1 MTATSRAAKR
11 FGLAAIAAV
20 LLLAGG
26 AAGWWLGAHARGT
39 APARE
44 SLPVLGQA
52 PSFHGLT
59 NELGQTID
67 SSLLQ
72 GKVQVVTFL
81 FPYCTTYCPLI
92 AAHLVGLENVVR
104 LAGLQDRVRIVAFN
118 VDPGGTGPRQMR
130 AFLKEYGWNPRDTR
144 WEFLTGK
151 PQAIR
156 RVVTQGYHIAY
167 QKVADGEDG
176 AQGPALTPQPEV
188 VNALAAKA
196 QVGYDITHNDGLA
209 IVDPQGRI
217 RRYYTQADVV
227 SNERL
232 FGVIQALLVPRS

>member
-1 MTATSRAAKR
+1 MTATSLAAKR
-11 FGLAAIAAV
+11 LGLAALVGV
-20 LLLAGG
+20 LVLAGG
-26 AAGWWLGAHARGT
+26 AAGWWLGAHARGS

-52 PSFHGLT
+52 PSFHGLI
-59 NELGQTID
+59 NQLGQTVD
-67 SSLLQ
+67 SSRLH

-92 AAHLVGLENVVR
+92 AAHLVGLEHVVR
-104 LAGLQDRVRIVAFN
+104 LAGLQDRIRIVAFN
-118 VDPGGTGPRQMR
+118 VDPSDTGPRQMR
-130 AFLKEYGWNPRDTR
+130 AFLREYGWNPRDTH

-167 QKVADGEDG
+167 QKVADGEDS

-196 QVGYDITHNDGLA
+196 HVGYDIAHNDGLA

-217 RRYYTQADVV
+217 RKYYTQADVV

-232 FGVIQALLVPRS
+232 FAVIQALLGPRS